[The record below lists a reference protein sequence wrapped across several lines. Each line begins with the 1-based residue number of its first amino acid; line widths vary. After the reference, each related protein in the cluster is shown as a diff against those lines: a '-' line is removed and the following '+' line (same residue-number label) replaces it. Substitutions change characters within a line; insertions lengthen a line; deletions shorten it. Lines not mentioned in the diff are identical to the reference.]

1 MKQLNLF
8 AALRLC
14 AMLFLGAIAVRLAQ
28 ADPATTQPATSPA
41 TTRSSSGSLDEF
53 VIYSNDVG
61 WLRVGPR
68 AEYEA
73 KSLLKDEI
81 NGGTSEKPVKKALI
95 APGFD
100 SRDSVL
106 KELCD
111 HLTKVQ
117 LRIVP
122 PAAGGP
128 ARYL

>member
-28 ADPATTQPATSPA
+28 ADPATTQPATMPA

-61 WLRVGPR
+61 WLRVRPR

-73 KSLLKDEI
+73 KPLLQDEI
-81 NGGTSEKPVKKALI
+81 NGRTSEKPVKKTLI
-95 APGFD
+95 APGSD
-100 SRDSVL
+100 SRDAVSKAL
-106 KELCD
+106 SD
-111 HLTKVQ
+111 HRTTVQ
-117 LRIVP
+117 
-122 PAAGGP
+122 
-128 ARYL
+128 